1 MEGPYANLI
10 IDTLLIIIFVKVVQ
24 KVSYFFFSK
33 IFKKNKTRFNF
44 RKKVSFVCNIFLV
57 FIIIIIW
64 EDFLLKFITLFS
76 FVTAA
81 IAYSLRDTIINFF
94 AGIYIRL
101 AKPFQVEDRIMIC
114 NHIGDVVNISNL
126 SFEVLEVNNDTF
138 QSTGSIV
145 HIPNSKVISEP
156 LINYVKVFKY
166 VWNETEVKISIDS
179 DIKKVKGILY
189 SIVNNNDIIKSI
201 PGKMINE
208 LNNNSSYITGYGA
221 PAGSSSSVTNGT
233 YNTTLGKDAST
244 TGTIYGIYDMS
255 GGAWEYVMGVYNNAK
270 SSSGFNSLPDEK
282 YYNNYTG
289 SSYTGHALTETK
301 NWYSDY
307 ADFVFTSYPWFLRGG
322 NYGDGASAGVFGF
335 GINDGNSYNSYSS
348 RPVIS
353 NE

>member
-1 MEGPYANLI
+1 MKYVDKINKIISSVTGMEGPYANLI
-10 IDTLLIIIFVKVVQ
+10 IDTLLIIIFVKIVQ
-24 KVSYFFFSK
+24 KVSNFFFSK

-114 NHIGDVVNISNL
+114 NHIGDVVNISSL
-126 SFEVLEVNNDTF
+126 SFEVLEVNSDTF

-166 VWNETEVKISIDS
+166 VWNETEVRISIDS

-208 LNNNSSYITGYGA
+208 LNNNSSYRI
-221 PAGSSSSVTNGT
+221 
-233 YNTTLGKDAST
+233 
-244 TGTIYGIYDMS
+244 
-255 GGAWEYVMGVYNNAK
+255 
-270 SSSGFNSLPDEK
+270 
-282 YYNNYTG
+282 YYNKLEPIIYTNIKDKYV
-289 SSYTGHALTETK
+289 SMNIRYLVHPK
-301 NWYSDY
+301 KKRN
-307 ADFVFTSYPWFLRGG
+307 V
-322 NYGDGASAGVFGF
+322 
-335 GINDGNSYNSYSS
+335 INEINNQLLKLNEEGK
-348 RPVIS
+348 IS
-353 NE
+353 LYIEK

>member
-1 MEGPYANLI
+1 MKYVDKINKIISSVTGMEGPYANLI
-10 IDTLLIIIFVKVVQ
+10 IDTLLIIIFVKIVQ

-166 VWNETEVKISIDS
+166 VWNETEVKICIDS

-201 PGKMINE
+201 PSKMINE
-208 LNNNSSYITGYGA
+208 LNNNSSYRI
-221 PAGSSSSVTNGT
+221 
-233 YNTTLGKDAST
+233 
-244 TGTIYGIYDMS
+244 
-255 GGAWEYVMGVYNNAK
+255 
-270 SSSGFNSLPDEK
+270 
-282 YYNNYTG
+282 YYNKLEPIIYTNIKDKYV
-289 SSYTGHALTETK
+289 SMNIRYLVHPK
-301 NWYSDY
+301 KKRN
-307 ADFVFTSYPWFLRGG
+307 V
-322 NYGDGASAGVFGF
+322 
-335 GINDGNSYNSYSS
+335 INEINNQLLKLNEEGK
-348 RPVIS
+348 IS
-353 NE
+353 LYIEK

>member
-1 MEGPYANLI
+1 MKYVDMINKIISSVTGMEGPYANLI
-10 IDTLLIIIFVKVVQ
+10 IDTLLIIIFVKIVQ
-24 KVSYFFFSK
+24 KVSYFFFGK

-126 SFEVLEVNNDTF
+126 SFEVLEVNSDTF

-208 LNNNSSYITGYGA
+208 LNNNSSYRI
-221 PAGSSSSVTNGT
+221 
-233 YNTTLGKDAST
+233 
-244 TGTIYGIYDMS
+244 
-255 GGAWEYVMGVYNNAK
+255 
-270 SSSGFNSLPDEK
+270 
-282 YYNNYTG
+282 YYNKLEPIIYTNIKDKYV
-289 SSYTGHALTETK
+289 SMNIRYLVHPK
-301 NWYSDY
+301 KKRN
-307 ADFVFTSYPWFLRGG
+307 V
-322 NYGDGASAGVFGF
+322 
-335 GINDGNSYNSYSS
+335 INEINNQLLKLNEEGK
-348 RPVIS
+348 IS
-353 NE
+353 LYIEK

>member
-1 MEGPYANLI
+1 MKYVDKINKIISSVTGMEGPYANLI
-10 IDTLLIIIFVKVVQ
+10 IDTLLIIIFVKIVQ
-24 KVSYFFFSK
+24 KVFYFFFSK

-114 NHIGDVVNISNL
+114 NHIGDVVNISSL
-126 SFEVLEVNNDTF
+126 SFEVLEVNSDTF

-166 VWNETEVKISIDS
+166 VWNETEVKISINS

-201 PGKMINE
+201 PSKMINE
-208 LNNNSSYITGYGA
+208 LNNNSSYRI
-221 PAGSSSSVTNGT
+221 
-233 YNTTLGKDAST
+233 
-244 TGTIYGIYDMS
+244 
-255 GGAWEYVMGVYNNAK
+255 
-270 SSSGFNSLPDEK
+270 
-282 YYNNYTG
+282 YYNKLEPIIYTNIKDKYV
-289 SSYTGHALTETK
+289 SMNIRYLVHPK
-301 NWYSDY
+301 KKRN
-307 ADFVFTSYPWFLRGG
+307 V
-322 NYGDGASAGVFGF
+322 
-335 GINDGNSYNSYSS
+335 INEINNQLLKLNEEGK
-348 RPVIS
+348 IS
-353 NE
+353 LYIEK

>member
-1 MEGPYANLI
+1 MKYVDKINKIISSVTGMEGPYANLI
-10 IDTLLIIIFVKVVQ
+10 IDTLLIIIFVKIVQ

-114 NHIGDVVNISNL
+114 NHIGDVVNISSL
-126 SFEVLEVNNDTF
+126 SFEVLEVNSDTF

-166 VWNETEVKISIDS
+166 VWNETEVKISINS

-201 PGKMINE
+201 PSKMINE
-208 LNNNSSYITGYGA
+208 LNNNSSYRI
-221 PAGSSSSVTNGT
+221 
-233 YNTTLGKDAST
+233 
-244 TGTIYGIYDMS
+244 
-255 GGAWEYVMGVYNNAK
+255 
-270 SSSGFNSLPDEK
+270 
-282 YYNNYTG
+282 YYNKLEPIIYTNIKDKYV
-289 SSYTGHALTETK
+289 SMNIRYLVHPK
-301 NWYSDY
+301 KKRN
-307 ADFVFTSYPWFLRGG
+307 V
-322 NYGDGASAGVFGF
+322 
-335 GINDGNSYNSYSS
+335 INEINNQLLKLNEEGK
-348 RPVIS
+348 IS
-353 NE
+353 LYIEK

>member
-1 MEGPYANLI
+1 MKYVDKINKIISSVTGMEGPYANLI
-10 IDTLLIIIFVKVVQ
+10 IDTLLIIIFVKIVQ

-33 IFKKNKTRFNF
+33 LFKKNKTRFNS

-126 SFEVLEVNNDTF
+126 SFEVLEVNSDTF

-208 LNNNSSYITGYGA
+208 LNNNSSYRI
-221 PAGSSSSVTNGT
+221 
-233 YNTTLGKDAST
+233 
-244 TGTIYGIYDMS
+244 
-255 GGAWEYVMGVYNNAK
+255 
-270 SSSGFNSLPDEK
+270 
-282 YYNNYTG
+282 YYNKLEPIIYTNIKDKYV
-289 SSYTGHALTETK
+289 SMNIRYLVHPK
-301 NWYSDY
+301 KKRN
-307 ADFVFTSYPWFLRGG
+307 V
-322 NYGDGASAGVFGF
+322 
-335 GINDGNSYNSYSS
+335 INEINNQLLKLNEEGK
-348 RPVIS
+348 IS
-353 NE
+353 LYIEK

>member
-1 MEGPYANLI
+1 MKYVDKINKIISSVTGMEGPYANLI
-10 IDTLLIIIFVKVVQ
+10 IDTLLIIIFVKIVQ
-24 KVSYFFFSK
+24 KVSNFFFSK

-94 AGIYIRL
+94 AGIYIKL

-208 LNNNSSYITGYGA
+208 LNNNSSYRI
-221 PAGSSSSVTNGT
+221 
-233 YNTTLGKDAST
+233 
-244 TGTIYGIYDMS
+244 
-255 GGAWEYVMGVYNNAK
+255 
-270 SSSGFNSLPDEK
+270 
-282 YYNNYTG
+282 YYNKLEPIIYTNIKDKYV
-289 SSYTGHALTETK
+289 SMNIRYLVHPK
-301 NWYSDY
+301 KKRN
-307 ADFVFTSYPWFLRGG
+307 V
-322 NYGDGASAGVFGF
+322 
-335 GINDGNSYNSYSS
+335 INEINNQLLKLNEEGK
-348 RPVIS
+348 IS
-353 NE
+353 LYIEK

>member
-1 MEGPYANLI
+1 MKYVDMINKIISSVTGMEGPYANLI
-10 IDTLLIIIFVKVVQ
+10 IDTLLIIIFVKIVQ

-94 AGIYIRL
+94 AGIYIKL

-114 NHIGDVVNISNL
+114 NHIGDVVNISSL
-126 SFEVLEVNNDTF
+126 SFEVLEVNSDTF

-166 VWNETEVKISIDS
+166 VWNETEVRISIDS

-208 LNNNSSYITGYGA
+208 LNNNSSYRI
-221 PAGSSSSVTNGT
+221 
-233 YNTTLGKDAST
+233 
-244 TGTIYGIYDMS
+244 
-255 GGAWEYVMGVYNNAK
+255 
-270 SSSGFNSLPDEK
+270 
-282 YYNNYTG
+282 YYNKLEPIIYTNIKDKYV
-289 SSYTGHALTETK
+289 SMNIRYLVHPK
-301 NWYSDY
+301 KKRN
-307 ADFVFTSYPWFLRGG
+307 V
-322 NYGDGASAGVFGF
+322 
-335 GINDGNSYNSYSS
+335 INEINNQLLKLNEEGK
-348 RPVIS
+348 IS
-353 NE
+353 LYIEK

>member
-1 MEGPYANLI
+1 MKYVDKINKIISSVTGMEGPYANLI
-10 IDTLLIIIFVKVVQ
+10 IYTLLIIIFVKIVQ
-24 KVSYFFFSK
+24 KVSNFFFSK

-44 RKKVSFVCNIFLV
+44 RKKVSFVCNIFLI

-126 SFEVLEVNNDTF
+126 SFELLEVNNDTF

-145 HIPNSKVISEP
+145 HIPNSKVVSEP

-166 VWNETEVKISIDS
+166 VWNETEVKISIES

-201 PGKMINE
+201 PSKMINE
-208 LNNNSSYITGYGA
+208 LNNNSSYRI
-221 PAGSSSSVTNGT
+221 
-233 YNTTLGKDAST
+233 
-244 TGTIYGIYDMS
+244 
-255 GGAWEYVMGVYNNAK
+255 
-270 SSSGFNSLPDEK
+270 
-282 YYNNYTG
+282 YYNKLDPIIYTNIKDKYV
-289 SSYTGHALTETK
+289 SMNIRYLVHPK
-301 NWYSDY
+301 KKRN
-307 ADFVFTSYPWFLRGG
+307 V
-322 NYGDGASAGVFGF
+322 
-335 GINDGNSYNSYSS
+335 INEINNQLLKLNEEGK
-348 RPVIS
+348 IS
-353 NE
+353 LYIEK

>member
-1 MEGPYANLI
+1 MKYVDKINKIISSVTGMEGPYANLI
-10 IDTLLIIIFVKVVQ
+10 IDTLLIIIFVKIVQ
-24 KVSYFFFSK
+24 KVSNFFFSK

-64 EDFLLKFITLFS
+64 EEFLLKFITLFS

-81 IAYSLRDTIINFF
+81 IAYSLRDTIIIFF

-166 VWNETEVKISIDS
+166 VWNETEVRISIDS

-208 LNNNSSYITGYGA
+208 LNNNSSYRI
-221 PAGSSSSVTNGT
+221 
-233 YNTTLGKDAST
+233 
-244 TGTIYGIYDMS
+244 
-255 GGAWEYVMGVYNNAK
+255 
-270 SSSGFNSLPDEK
+270 
-282 YYNNYTG
+282 YYNKLEPIIYTNIKDKYV
-289 SSYTGHALTETK
+289 SMNIRYLVHPK
-301 NWYSDY
+301 KKRN
-307 ADFVFTSYPWFLRGG
+307 V
-322 NYGDGASAGVFGF
+322 
-335 GINDGNSYNSYSS
+335 INEINNQLLKLNEEGK
-348 RPVIS
+348 IS
-353 NE
+353 LYIEK

>member
-1 MEGPYANLI
+1 MKYVDKINKIISSVTGMEGPYANLI
-10 IDTLLIIIFVKVVQ
+10 IDTLLIIIFVKIVQ

-76 FVTAA
+76 FVTAV

-126 SFEVLEVNNDTF
+126 SFEVLEVNSDTF

-208 LNNNSSYITGYGA
+208 LNNNSSYRI
-221 PAGSSSSVTNGT
+221 
-233 YNTTLGKDAST
+233 
-244 TGTIYGIYDMS
+244 
-255 GGAWEYVMGVYNNAK
+255 
-270 SSSGFNSLPDEK
+270 
-282 YYNNYTG
+282 YYNKLEPIIYTNIKDKYV
-289 SSYTGHALTETK
+289 SMNIRYLVHPK
-301 NWYSDY
+301 KKRN
-307 ADFVFTSYPWFLRGG
+307 V
-322 NYGDGASAGVFGF
+322 
-335 GINDGNSYNSYSS
+335 INEINNQLLKLNEEGK
-348 RPVIS
+348 IS
-353 NE
+353 LYIEK

>member
-1 MEGPYANLI
+1 MKYVDKINKIISSVTGMEGPYANLI
-10 IDTLLIIIFVKVVQ
+10 IDTLLIIIFVKIVQ
-24 KVSYFFFSK
+24 KVSNFFFSK

-44 RKKVSFVCNIFLV
+44 RKKVSFVCNIFLI

-126 SFEVLEVNNDTF
+126 SFELLEVNNDTF

-145 HIPNSKVISEP
+145 HIPNSKVVSEP

-166 VWNETEVKISIDS
+166 VWNETEVKISIES

-189 SIVNNNDIIKSI
+189 SVVNNNDIIKSI
-201 PGKMINE
+201 PSKMINE
-208 LNNNSSYITGYGA
+208 LNNNSSYRI
-221 PAGSSSSVTNGT
+221 
-233 YNTTLGKDAST
+233 
-244 TGTIYGIYDMS
+244 
-255 GGAWEYVMGVYNNAK
+255 
-270 SSSGFNSLPDEK
+270 
-282 YYNNYTG
+282 YYNKLDPIIYTNIKDKYV
-289 SSYTGHALTETK
+289 SMNIRYLVHPK
-301 NWYSDY
+301 KKRN
-307 ADFVFTSYPWFLRGG
+307 V
-322 NYGDGASAGVFGF
+322 
-335 GINDGNSYNSYSS
+335 INEINNQLLKLNEEGK
-348 RPVIS
+348 IS
-353 NE
+353 LYIEK

>member
-1 MEGPYANLI
+1 MKYVDKINKIISSVTGMEGPYANLI
-10 IDTLLIIIFVKVVQ
+10 IDTLLIIIFVKIVQ
-24 KVSYFFFSK
+24 KISNFFFSK

-126 SFEVLEVNNDTF
+126 SFEVLEVNSDTF

-166 VWNETEVKISIDS
+166 VWNETEVRISIDS

-208 LNNNSSYITGYGA
+208 LNNNSSYRI
-221 PAGSSSSVTNGT
+221 
-233 YNTTLGKDAST
+233 
-244 TGTIYGIYDMS
+244 
-255 GGAWEYVMGVYNNAK
+255 
-270 SSSGFNSLPDEK
+270 
-282 YYNNYTG
+282 YYNKLEPIIYTNIKDKYV
-289 SSYTGHALTETK
+289 SMNIRYLVHPK
-301 NWYSDY
+301 KKRN
-307 ADFVFTSYPWFLRGG
+307 V
-322 NYGDGASAGVFGF
+322 
-335 GINDGNSYNSYSS
+335 INEINNQLLKLNEEGK
-348 RPVIS
+348 IS
-353 NE
+353 LYIEK

>member
-1 MEGPYANLI
+1 MKYVDKINKIISSVTGMEGPYANLI
-10 IDTLLIIIFVKVVQ
+10 IDTLLIIIFVKIVQ
-24 KVSYFFFSK
+24 KVSNFFFSK

-166 VWNETEVKISIDS
+166 VWNETEVKISIES

-201 PGKMINE
+201 PSKMINE
-208 LNNNSSYITGYGA
+208 LNNNSSYRI
-221 PAGSSSSVTNGT
+221 
-233 YNTTLGKDAST
+233 
-244 TGTIYGIYDMS
+244 
-255 GGAWEYVMGVYNNAK
+255 
-270 SSSGFNSLPDEK
+270 
-282 YYNNYTG
+282 YYNKLDPIIYTNIKDKYV
-289 SSYTGHALTETK
+289 SMNIRYLVHPK
-301 NWYSDY
+301 KKRN
-307 ADFVFTSYPWFLRGG
+307 V
-322 NYGDGASAGVFGF
+322 
-335 GINDGNSYNSYSS
+335 INEINNQLLKLNEEGK
-348 RPVIS
+348 IS
-353 NE
+353 LYIEK

>member
-1 MEGPYANLI
+1 MKYVDKINKIISSVTGMEGPYANLI
-10 IDTLLIIIFVKVVQ
+10 IDTLLIIIFVKIVQ

-94 AGIYIRL
+94 AGIYIKL

-126 SFEVLEVNNDTF
+126 SFEVLEVNSDTF

-166 VWNETEVKISIDS
+166 VWNETEVRISIDS

-208 LNNNSSYITGYGA
+208 LNNNSSYRI
-221 PAGSSSSVTNGT
+221 
-233 YNTTLGKDAST
+233 
-244 TGTIYGIYDMS
+244 
-255 GGAWEYVMGVYNNAK
+255 
-270 SSSGFNSLPDEK
+270 
-282 YYNNYTG
+282 YYNKLEPIIYTNIKDKYV
-289 SSYTGHALTETK
+289 SMNIRYLVHPK
-301 NWYSDY
+301 KKRN
-307 ADFVFTSYPWFLRGG
+307 V
-322 NYGDGASAGVFGF
+322 
-335 GINDGNSYNSYSS
+335 INEINNQLLKLNEEGK
-348 RPVIS
+348 IS
-353 NE
+353 LYIEK

>member
-1 MEGPYANLI
+1 MKYVDKINKIISSVTGMEGPYANLI
-10 IDTLLIIIFVKVVQ
+10 IDTLLIIIFVKIVQ

-64 EDFLLKFITLFS
+64 EEFLLKFITLFS

-126 SFEVLEVNNDTF
+126 SFELLEVNNDTF

-145 HIPNSKVISEP
+145 HIPNSKVVSEP

-166 VWNETEVKISIDS
+166 VWNETEVKISIES

-201 PGKMINE
+201 PSKMINE
-208 LNNNSSYITGYGA
+208 LNNNSSYRI
-221 PAGSSSSVTNGT
+221 
-233 YNTTLGKDAST
+233 
-244 TGTIYGIYDMS
+244 
-255 GGAWEYVMGVYNNAK
+255 
-270 SSSGFNSLPDEK
+270 
-282 YYNNYTG
+282 YYNKLDPIIYTNIKDKYV
-289 SSYTGHALTETK
+289 SMNIRYLVHPK
-301 NWYSDY
+301 KKRN
-307 ADFVFTSYPWFLRGG
+307 V
-322 NYGDGASAGVFGF
+322 
-335 GINDGNSYNSYSS
+335 INEINNQLLKLNEEGK
-348 RPVIS
+348 IS
-353 NE
+353 LYIEK

>member
-1 MEGPYANLI
+1 MKYVDKINKIISSVTGMEGPYANLI
-10 IDTLLIIIFVKVVQ
+10 IDTLLIIIFVKIVQ

-166 VWNETEVKISIDS
+166 VWNETEVKICIDS

-201 PGKMINE
+201 PSKMINE
-208 LNNNSSYITGYGA
+208 LNNNSSYRI
-221 PAGSSSSVTNGT
+221 
-233 YNTTLGKDAST
+233 
-244 TGTIYGIYDMS
+244 
-255 GGAWEYVMGVYNNAK
+255 
-270 SSSGFNSLPDEK
+270 
-282 YYNNYTG
+282 YYNKLEPIIYT
-289 SSYTGHALTETK
+289 
-301 NWYSDY
+301 N
-307 ADFVFTSYPWFLRGG
+307 
-322 NYGDGASAGVFGF
+322 
-335 GINDGNSYNSYSS
+335 INDKYVSMNIRYLVHPKKKRN
-348 RPVIS
+348 VI
-353 NE
+353 NEINNQLLKLNEEGKISLYIEK

>member
-1 MEGPYANLI
+1 MKYVDKINKIISSVTGMEGPYANLI
-10 IDTLLIIIFVKVVQ
+10 IDTLLIIIFVKIVQ

-145 HIPNSKVISEP
+145 HIPNSKVVSEP

-166 VWNETEVKISIDS
+166 VWNETEVKISIES

-201 PGKMINE
+201 PSKMINE
-208 LNNNSSYITGYGA
+208 LNNNSSYRI
-221 PAGSSSSVTNGT
+221 
-233 YNTTLGKDAST
+233 
-244 TGTIYGIYDMS
+244 
-255 GGAWEYVMGVYNNAK
+255 
-270 SSSGFNSLPDEK
+270 
-282 YYNNYTG
+282 YYNKLDPIIYTNIKDKYV
-289 SSYTGHALTETK
+289 SMNIRYLVHPK
-301 NWYSDY
+301 KKRN
-307 ADFVFTSYPWFLRGG
+307 V
-322 NYGDGASAGVFGF
+322 
-335 GINDGNSYNSYSS
+335 INEINNQLLKLNEEGK
-348 RPVIS
+348 IS
-353 NE
+353 LYIEK

>member
-1 MEGPYANLI
+1 MKYVDKINKIISSVTGMEGPYANLI
-10 IDTLLIIIFVKVVQ
+10 IDTLLIIIFVKIVQ

-126 SFEVLEVNNDTF
+126 SFELLEVNNDTF

-166 VWNETEVKISIDS
+166 VWNETEVRISIDS

-201 PGKMINE
+201 PGMMINE
-208 LNNNSSYITGYGA
+208 LNNNSSYRI
-221 PAGSSSSVTNGT
+221 
-233 YNTTLGKDAST
+233 
-244 TGTIYGIYDMS
+244 
-255 GGAWEYVMGVYNNAK
+255 
-270 SSSGFNSLPDEK
+270 
-282 YYNNYTG
+282 YYNKLEPIIYTNIKDKYV
-289 SSYTGHALTETK
+289 SMNIRYLVHPK
-301 NWYSDY
+301 KKRN
-307 ADFVFTSYPWFLRGG
+307 V
-322 NYGDGASAGVFGF
+322 
-335 GINDGNSYNSYSS
+335 INEINNQLLKLNEEGK
-348 RPVIS
+348 IS
-353 NE
+353 LYIEK

>member
-1 MEGPYANLI
+1 MKYVDKINKIISSVTGMEGPYANLI
-10 IDTLLIIIFVKVVQ
+10 IDTLLIIIFVKIVQ
-24 KVSYFFFSK
+24 KVSNFFFSK

-166 VWNETEVKISIDS
+166 VWNETEVRLSIDS

-208 LNNNSSYITGYGA
+208 LNNNSSYRI
-221 PAGSSSSVTNGT
+221 
-233 YNTTLGKDAST
+233 
-244 TGTIYGIYDMS
+244 
-255 GGAWEYVMGVYNNAK
+255 
-270 SSSGFNSLPDEK
+270 
-282 YYNNYTG
+282 YYNKLEPIIYTNIKDKYV
-289 SSYTGHALTETK
+289 SMNIRYLVHPK
-301 NWYSDY
+301 KKRN
-307 ADFVFTSYPWFLRGG
+307 V
-322 NYGDGASAGVFGF
+322 
-335 GINDGNSYNSYSS
+335 INEINNQLLKLNEEGK
-348 RPVIS
+348 IS
-353 NE
+353 LYIEK

>member
-1 MEGPYANLI
+1 MKYVDKINKIISSVTGMEGPYANLI
-10 IDTLLIIIFVKVVQ
+10 IDTLLIIIFVKIVQ
-24 KVSYFFFSK
+24 KVFYFFFSK

-201 PGKMINE
+201 PSKMINE
-208 LNNNSSYITGYGA
+208 LNNNSSYRI
-221 PAGSSSSVTNGT
+221 
-233 YNTTLGKDAST
+233 
-244 TGTIYGIYDMS
+244 
-255 GGAWEYVMGVYNNAK
+255 
-270 SSSGFNSLPDEK
+270 
-282 YYNNYTG
+282 YYNKLEPIIYT
-289 SSYTGHALTETK
+289 
-301 NWYSDY
+301 N
-307 ADFVFTSYPWFLRGG
+307 
-322 NYGDGASAGVFGF
+322 
-335 GINDGNSYNSYSS
+335 INDKYVSMNIRYLVHPKKKRN
-348 RPVIS
+348 VI
-353 NE
+353 NEINNQLLKLNEEGKISLYIEK

>member
-1 MEGPYANLI
+1 MKYVDKINKIISSVTGMEGPYANLI
-10 IDTLLIIIFVKVVQ
+10 IDTLLIIIFVKIVQ

-126 SFEVLEVNNDTF
+126 SFEVLEVNSDTF

-179 DIKKVKGILY
+179 DIKKVKEILY

-208 LNNNSSYITGYGA
+208 LNNNSSYRI
-221 PAGSSSSVTNGT
+221 
-233 YNTTLGKDAST
+233 
-244 TGTIYGIYDMS
+244 
-255 GGAWEYVMGVYNNAK
+255 
-270 SSSGFNSLPDEK
+270 
-282 YYNNYTG
+282 YYNKLEPIIYTNIKDKYV
-289 SSYTGHALTETK
+289 SMNIRYLVHPK
-301 NWYSDY
+301 KKRN
-307 ADFVFTSYPWFLRGG
+307 V
-322 NYGDGASAGVFGF
+322 
-335 GINDGNSYNSYSS
+335 INEINNQLLKLNEEGK
-348 RPVIS
+348 IS
-353 NE
+353 LYIEK

>member
-1 MEGPYANLI
+1 MKYVDKINKIISSVTGMEGPYANLI
-10 IDTLLIIIFVKVVQ
+10 IDTLLIIIFVKIVQ

-64 EDFLLKFITLFS
+64 KDFLLKFITLFS

-126 SFEVLEVNNDTF
+126 SFEVLEVNSDTF

-208 LNNNSSYITGYGA
+208 LNNNSSYRI
-221 PAGSSSSVTNGT
+221 
-233 YNTTLGKDAST
+233 
-244 TGTIYGIYDMS
+244 
-255 GGAWEYVMGVYNNAK
+255 
-270 SSSGFNSLPDEK
+270 
-282 YYNNYTG
+282 YYNKLEPIIYTNIKDKYV
-289 SSYTGHALTETK
+289 SMNIRYLVHPK
-301 NWYSDY
+301 KKRN
-307 ADFVFTSYPWFLRGG
+307 V
-322 NYGDGASAGVFGF
+322 
-335 GINDGNSYNSYSS
+335 INEINNQLLKLNEEGK
-348 RPVIS
+348 IS
-353 NE
+353 LYIEK

>member
-1 MEGPYANLI
+1 MKYVDKINKIISSVTGMEGPYANLI
-10 IDTLLIIIFVKVVQ
+10 IDTLLIIIFVKIVQ
-24 KVSYFFFSK
+24 KVSNFFFSK

-44 RKKVSFVCNIFLV
+44 RKKVSFVCNIFLI

-126 SFEVLEVNNDTF
+126 SFELLEVNNDTF

-166 VWNETEVKISIDS
+166 VWNETEVKISIES

-201 PGKMINE
+201 PSKMINE
-208 LNNNSSYITGYGA
+208 LNNNSSYRI
-221 PAGSSSSVTNGT
+221 
-233 YNTTLGKDAST
+233 
-244 TGTIYGIYDMS
+244 
-255 GGAWEYVMGVYNNAK
+255 
-270 SSSGFNSLPDEK
+270 
-282 YYNNYTG
+282 YYNKLDPIIYTNIKDKYV
-289 SSYTGHALTETK
+289 SMNIRYLVHPK
-301 NWYSDY
+301 KKRN
-307 ADFVFTSYPWFLRGG
+307 V
-322 NYGDGASAGVFGF
+322 
-335 GINDGNSYNSYSS
+335 INEINNQLLKLNEEGK
-348 RPVIS
+348 IS
-353 NE
+353 LYIEK

>member
-1 MEGPYANLI
+1 MKYVDMINKIISSVTGMEGPYANLI
-10 IDTLLIIIFVKVVQ
+10 IDTLLIINFVKIVQ
-24 KVSYFFFSK
+24 KVSYFFFGK

-64 EDFLLKFITLFS
+64 EEFLLKFITLFS

-94 AGIYIRL
+94 AGIYIKL

-114 NHIGDVVNISNL
+114 NHIGDVVNISSL
-126 SFEVLEVNNDTF
+126 SFEVLEVNSDTF

-166 VWNETEVKISIDS
+166 VWNETEVRISIDS

-208 LNNNSSYITGYGA
+208 LNNNSSYRI
-221 PAGSSSSVTNGT
+221 
-233 YNTTLGKDAST
+233 
-244 TGTIYGIYDMS
+244 
-255 GGAWEYVMGVYNNAK
+255 
-270 SSSGFNSLPDEK
+270 
-282 YYNNYTG
+282 YYNKLEPIIYTNIKDKYV
-289 SSYTGHALTETK
+289 SMNIRYLVHPK
-301 NWYSDY
+301 KKRN
-307 ADFVFTSYPWFLRGG
+307 V
-322 NYGDGASAGVFGF
+322 
-335 GINDGNSYNSYSS
+335 INEINNQLLKLNEEGK
-348 RPVIS
+348 IS
-353 NE
+353 LYIEK

>member
-1 MEGPYANLI
+1 MKYVDKINKIISSVTGMEGPYANLI
-10 IDTLLIIIFVKVVQ
+10 IDTLLIIIFVKIVQ
-24 KVSYFFFSK
+24 KVSNFFFSK

-44 RKKVSFVCNIFLV
+44 RKKVSFVCNLFLV

-81 IAYSLRDTIINFF
+81 VAYSLRDTIINFF

-201 PGKMINE
+201 PSKMINE
-208 LNNNSSYITGYGA
+208 LNNNSSYRI
-221 PAGSSSSVTNGT
+221 
-233 YNTTLGKDAST
+233 
-244 TGTIYGIYDMS
+244 
-255 GGAWEYVMGVYNNAK
+255 
-270 SSSGFNSLPDEK
+270 
-282 YYNNYTG
+282 YYNKLEPIIYTNIKDKYV
-289 SSYTGHALTETK
+289 SMNIRYLVHPK
-301 NWYSDY
+301 KKRN
-307 ADFVFTSYPWFLRGG
+307 V
-322 NYGDGASAGVFGF
+322 
-335 GINDGNSYNSYSS
+335 INEINNQLLKLNEEGK
-348 RPVIS
+348 IS
-353 NE
+353 LYIEK

>member
-1 MEGPYANLI
+1 MKYVDKINRLISSVTGIEGPYANLI
-10 IDTLLIIIFVKVVQ
+10 IDTLLIIIFVKIVQ

-33 IFKKNKTRFNF
+33 IFKRNKTRFNF

-126 SFEVLEVNNDTF
+126 SFEVLEVNSDTF

-166 VWNETEVKISIDS
+166 VWNETEVKIFIES

-189 SIVNNNDIIKSI
+189 NIVNNNDIIKSI
-201 PGKMINE
+201 PSKMINE
-208 LNNNSSYITGYGA
+208 LSNNSSYRI
-221 PAGSSSSVTNGT
+221 
-233 YNTTLGKDAST
+233 
-244 TGTIYGIYDMS
+244 
-255 GGAWEYVMGVYNNAK
+255 
-270 SSSGFNSLPDEK
+270 
-282 YYNNYTG
+282 YYNKLDPIIYTDIKDKYV
-289 SSYTGHALTETK
+289 SMNIRYLVHPK
-301 NWYSDY
+301 KKRN
-307 ADFVFTSYPWFLRGG
+307 V
-322 NYGDGASAGVFGF
+322 
-335 GINDGNSYNSYSS
+335 INEINNQLLKLNKEGKIRLY
-348 RPVIS
+348 I
-353 NE
+353 EK

>member
-1 MEGPYANLI
+1 MKYVDKINKIISSVTGMEGPYANLI
-10 IDTLLIIIFVKVVQ
+10 IDTLLIIIFVKIVQ

-126 SFEVLEVNNDTF
+126 SFEVLEVNSDTF

-208 LNNNSSYITGYGA
+208 LNNNSSYRI
-221 PAGSSSSVTNGT
+221 
-233 YNTTLGKDAST
+233 
-244 TGTIYGIYDMS
+244 
-255 GGAWEYVMGVYNNAK
+255 
-270 SSSGFNSLPDEK
+270 
-282 YYNNYTG
+282 YYNKLEPIIYTNINYKYV
-289 SSYTGHALTETK
+289 SMNIRYLVHPK
-301 NWYSDY
+301 KKRN
-307 ADFVFTSYPWFLRGG
+307 V
-322 NYGDGASAGVFGF
+322 
-335 GINDGNSYNSYSS
+335 INEINNQLLKLNEEGK
-348 RPVIS
+348 IS
-353 NE
+353 LYIEK

>member
-1 MEGPYANLI
+1 MKYVDKINKIISSVTGMEGPYANLI

-94 AGIYIRL
+94 VGIYIRL

-201 PGKMINE
+201 PGKMVNE
-208 LNNNSSYITGYGA
+208 LNNNSSYRI
-221 PAGSSSSVTNGT
+221 
-233 YNTTLGKDAST
+233 
-244 TGTIYGIYDMS
+244 
-255 GGAWEYVMGVYNNAK
+255 
-270 SSSGFNSLPDEK
+270 
-282 YYNNYTG
+282 YYNKLEPIIYTNIKDKYV
-289 SSYTGHALTETK
+289 SMNIRYLVHPK
-301 NWYSDY
+301 KKRN
-307 ADFVFTSYPWFLRGG
+307 V
-322 NYGDGASAGVFGF
+322 
-335 GINDGNSYNSYSS
+335 INEINNQLLKLNEEGK
-348 RPVIS
+348 IS
-353 NE
+353 LYIEK

>member
-1 MEGPYANLI
+1 MKYVDKINKIISSVTGMEGPYANLI
-10 IDTLLIIIFVKVVQ
+10 IDTLLIIIFVKIVQ
-24 KVSYFFFSK
+24 KVFYFFFSK

-208 LNNNSSYITGYGA
+208 LNNNSSYRI
-221 PAGSSSSVTNGT
+221 
-233 YNTTLGKDAST
+233 
-244 TGTIYGIYDMS
+244 
-255 GGAWEYVMGVYNNAK
+255 
-270 SSSGFNSLPDEK
+270 
-282 YYNNYTG
+282 YYNKLEPIIYTNIKDKYV
-289 SSYTGHALTETK
+289 SMNIRYLVHPK
-301 NWYSDY
+301 KKRN
-307 ADFVFTSYPWFLRGG
+307 V
-322 NYGDGASAGVFGF
+322 
-335 GINDGNSYNSYSS
+335 INEINNQLLKLNEEGK
-348 RPVIS
+348 IS
-353 NE
+353 LYIEK

>member
-1 MEGPYANLI
+1 MKYVDKINKIISSVTGMEGPYANLI
-10 IDTLLIIIFVKVVQ
+10 IDTLLIIIFVKIVQ

-126 SFEVLEVNNDTF
+126 SFELLEVNNDTF

-145 HIPNSKVISEP
+145 HIPNSKVVSEP

-166 VWNETEVKISIDS
+166 VWNETEVKISIES

-201 PGKMINE
+201 PSKMINE
-208 LNNNSSYITGYGA
+208 LNNNSSYRIYYNKLD
-221 PAGSSSSVTNGT
+221 PIIYTNIKDK
-233 YNTTLGKDAST
+233 YVSMNIRYLVHPKKKRNVINEINNQLLKLNEEGK
-244 TGTIYGIYDMS
+244 I
-255 GGAWEYVMGVYNNAK
+255 
-270 SSSGFNSLPDEK
+270 SLYIEK
-282 YYNNYTG
+282 YDN
-289 SSYTGHALTETK
+289 
-301 NWYSDY
+301 
-307 ADFVFTSYPWFLRGG
+307 FLLVVL
-322 NYGDGASAGVFGF
+322 YC
-335 GINDGNSYNSYSS
+335 
-348 RPVIS
+348 
-353 NE
+353 

>member
-1 MEGPYANLI
+1 MKYVDKINKIISSVTGMEGPYANLI
-10 IDTLLIIIFVKVVQ
+10 IDTLLIIIFVKIVQ

-126 SFEVLEVNNDTF
+126 SFEVLEVNSDTF

-179 DIKKVKGILY
+179 DIKKVKRILY

-208 LNNNSSYITGYGA
+208 LNNNSSYRI
-221 PAGSSSSVTNGT
+221 
-233 YNTTLGKDAST
+233 
-244 TGTIYGIYDMS
+244 
-255 GGAWEYVMGVYNNAK
+255 
-270 SSSGFNSLPDEK
+270 
-282 YYNNYTG
+282 YYNKLEPIIYTNIKDKYV
-289 SSYTGHALTETK
+289 SMNIRYLVHPK
-301 NWYSDY
+301 KKRN
-307 ADFVFTSYPWFLRGG
+307 V
-322 NYGDGASAGVFGF
+322 
-335 GINDGNSYNSYSS
+335 INEINNQLLKLNEEGK
-348 RPVIS
+348 IS
-353 NE
+353 LYIEK

>member
-1 MEGPYANLI
+1 MKYVDKINKIISSVTGMEGPYANLI
-10 IDTLLIIIFVKVVQ
+10 IDTLLIIIFVKIVQ
-24 KVSYFFFSK
+24 KVSNFFFSK

-44 RKKVSFVCNIFLV
+44 RKKVSFVCNIFLI

-126 SFEVLEVNNDTF
+126 SFELLEVNNDTF

-208 LNNNSSYITGYGA
+208 LNNNSSYRI
-221 PAGSSSSVTNGT
+221 
-233 YNTTLGKDAST
+233 
-244 TGTIYGIYDMS
+244 
-255 GGAWEYVMGVYNNAK
+255 
-270 SSSGFNSLPDEK
+270 
-282 YYNNYTG
+282 YYNKLEPIIYTNIKDKYV
-289 SSYTGHALTETK
+289 SMNIRYLVHPK
-301 NWYSDY
+301 KKRN
-307 ADFVFTSYPWFLRGG
+307 V
-322 NYGDGASAGVFGF
+322 
-335 GINDGNSYNSYSS
+335 INEINNQLLKLNEEGK
-348 RPVIS
+348 IS
-353 NE
+353 LYIEK

>member
-1 MEGPYANLI
+1 MKYVDMINKIISSVTGMEGPYANLI
-10 IDTLLIIIFVKVVQ
+10 IDTLLIIIFVKIVQ
-24 KVSYFFFSK
+24 KVSYFFFGK

-64 EDFLLKFITLFS
+64 EEFLLKFITLFS

-94 AGIYIRL
+94 AGIYIKL

-126 SFEVLEVNNDTF
+126 SFEVLEVNSDTF

-208 LNNNSSYITGYGA
+208 LNNNSSYRI
-221 PAGSSSSVTNGT
+221 
-233 YNTTLGKDAST
+233 
-244 TGTIYGIYDMS
+244 
-255 GGAWEYVMGVYNNAK
+255 
-270 SSSGFNSLPDEK
+270 
-282 YYNNYTG
+282 YYNKLEPIIYTNIKDKYV
-289 SSYTGHALTETK
+289 SMNIRYLVHPK
-301 NWYSDY
+301 KKRN
-307 ADFVFTSYPWFLRGG
+307 V
-322 NYGDGASAGVFGF
+322 
-335 GINDGNSYNSYSS
+335 INEINNQLLKLNEEGK
-348 RPVIS
+348 IS
-353 NE
+353 LYIEK

>member
-1 MEGPYANLI
+1 MKYVDKINKIISSVTGMEGPYANLI
-10 IDTLLIIIFVKVVQ
+10 IDTLLIIIFVKIVQ
-24 KVSYFFFSK
+24 KVSNFFFSK

-94 AGIYIRL
+94 AGIYIKL

-145 HIPNSKVISEP
+145 HIPNSKVVSEP

-166 VWNETEVKISIDS
+166 VWNETEVKISIES

-201 PGKMINE
+201 PSKMINE
-208 LNNNSSYITGYGA
+208 LNNNSSYRI
-221 PAGSSSSVTNGT
+221 
-233 YNTTLGKDAST
+233 
-244 TGTIYGIYDMS
+244 
-255 GGAWEYVMGVYNNAK
+255 
-270 SSSGFNSLPDEK
+270 
-282 YYNNYTG
+282 YYNKLDPIIYTNIKDKYV
-289 SSYTGHALTETK
+289 SMNIRYLVHPK
-301 NWYSDY
+301 KKRN
-307 ADFVFTSYPWFLRGG
+307 V
-322 NYGDGASAGVFGF
+322 
-335 GINDGNSYNSYSS
+335 INEINNQLLKLNEEGK
-348 RPVIS
+348 IS
-353 NE
+353 LYIEK

>member
-1 MEGPYANLI
+1 MKYVDKINKIISSVTGMEGPYANLI
-10 IDTLLIIIFVKVVQ
+10 IDTLLIIIFVKIVQ

-126 SFEVLEVNNDTF
+126 SFEVLEVDSDTF

-208 LNNNSSYITGYGA
+208 LNNNSSYRI
-221 PAGSSSSVTNGT
+221 
-233 YNTTLGKDAST
+233 
-244 TGTIYGIYDMS
+244 
-255 GGAWEYVMGVYNNAK
+255 
-270 SSSGFNSLPDEK
+270 
-282 YYNNYTG
+282 YYNKLEPIIYTNIKDKYV
-289 SSYTGHALTETK
+289 SMNIRYLVHPK
-301 NWYSDY
+301 KKRN
-307 ADFVFTSYPWFLRGG
+307 V
-322 NYGDGASAGVFGF
+322 
-335 GINDGNSYNSYSS
+335 INEINNQLLKLNEEGK
-348 RPVIS
+348 IS
-353 NE
+353 LYIEK

>member
-1 MEGPYANLI
+1 MKYVDKINKIISSVTGMEGPYANLI
-10 IDTLLIIIFVKVVQ
+10 IDTLLIIIFVKIVQ

-166 VWNETEVKISIDS
+166 VWNETEVKISINS

-201 PGKMINE
+201 PGKMVNE
-208 LNNNSSYITGYGA
+208 LNNNSSYRI
-221 PAGSSSSVTNGT
+221 
-233 YNTTLGKDAST
+233 
-244 TGTIYGIYDMS
+244 
-255 GGAWEYVMGVYNNAK
+255 
-270 SSSGFNSLPDEK
+270 
-282 YYNNYTG
+282 YYNKLEPIIYTNIKDKYV
-289 SSYTGHALTETK
+289 SMNIRYLVHPK
-301 NWYSDY
+301 KKRN
-307 ADFVFTSYPWFLRGG
+307 V
-322 NYGDGASAGVFGF
+322 
-335 GINDGNSYNSYSS
+335 INEINNQLLKLNEEGK
-348 RPVIS
+348 IS
-353 NE
+353 LYIEK

>member
-1 MEGPYANLI
+1 MKYVDKINKIISTVTGMEGPYANLI
-10 IDTLLIIIFVKVVQ
+10 IDTLLIIIFVKIVQ
-24 KVSYFFFSK
+24 KVFYFFLSK

-201 PGKMINE
+201 PGKMVNE
-208 LNNNSSYITGYGA
+208 LNNNSSYRI
-221 PAGSSSSVTNGT
+221 
-233 YNTTLGKDAST
+233 
-244 TGTIYGIYDMS
+244 
-255 GGAWEYVMGVYNNAK
+255 
-270 SSSGFNSLPDEK
+270 
-282 YYNNYTG
+282 YYNKLEPIIYT
-289 SSYTGHALTETK
+289 
-301 NWYSDY
+301 N
-307 ADFVFTSYPWFLRGG
+307 
-322 NYGDGASAGVFGF
+322 
-335 GINDGNSYNSYSS
+335 INDKYVSMNIRYLVHPKKKRN
-348 RPVIS
+348 VI
-353 NE
+353 NEINNQLLKLNEEGKISLYIEK